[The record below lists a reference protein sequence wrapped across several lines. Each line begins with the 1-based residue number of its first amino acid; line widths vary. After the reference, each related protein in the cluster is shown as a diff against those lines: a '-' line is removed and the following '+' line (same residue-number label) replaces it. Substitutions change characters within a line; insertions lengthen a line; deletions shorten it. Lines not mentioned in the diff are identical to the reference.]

1 MKKKVILIIGLII
14 GIVII
19 TIVSLYIANED
30 VRNWMDEYI
39 FRKNIEEEDLPTIQL
54 ENENSNIFAYDNHI
68 VILQNNELTIYNTSG
83 KEETTINVSINN
95 PIFSSSGRYLLIG
108 DKGSQNLYL
117 IYNTSLQWQKTME
130 GNISNITVNKNG
142 AVGVV
147 LTGTTYKSV
156 IVMYG
161 ITGDEEFKTYLSST
175 IATNLAISDNNQYLS
190 FAESNTS
197 GTIITSVVKTIS
209 IEKAKT
215 APSEAIVYTYNP
227 ENNSL
232 IISIQYDDNNLICQY
247 DNSVYRFSEGNSEK
261 IVEIDD
267 KTLFLDI
274 EMANYI
280 CRIQENSTGILSSEY
295 EAKII
300 NSRNS
305 SESTYLLEQ
314 MPKDLYCSDSIVAVN
329 LGNEVVFL
337 NHNAWLIKHFSS
349 RQSYRNIV
357 LGDSIAGI
365 IYRDRVEIISL

>member
-161 ITGDEEFKTYLSST
+161 IAGDEEFKTYLSST

-247 DNSVYRFSEGNSEK
+247 DNSVYRLSEGNSEK